1 LLVGLVA
8 NSASAQ
14 ARWPGWLEFVRIHPW
29 HSLAVLTVVTV
40 GLAALGVALAGEDRV
55 AIALEGVADSLA
67 IAVTVQWEAEARW
80 RQLNDPYPMRVR
92 WRAADS
98 DVVVEWP
105 ALVKLATTGPGWP
118 IPVPENWAAGPA
130 DLSGVDNDLADV
142 LGRVPTGRLV
152 VLGEPGAGKT
162 ILLVRLVLD
171 LLARRRP
178 GEAVPILLPLAS
190 WNPVE
195 QDLFAWMERRL
206 TTDNAALADP
216 APGRPGVSRAGAL
229 LDAGLIL
236 PVLDGLDE
244 IPDAT
249 RGPAIARVNDAMRPG
264 KRLILAART
273 QAYGIAVHPPG
284 GVEIRLTGAAGIQLC
299 PLDAAVVADYLKDS
313 AGGPAGAARWDPIVA
328 MLGADDPR
336 PVARALTTPLMAALA
351 RANYNPRPDENVAA
365 IPDHPVE
372 LLDPARFPNPKTI
385 RLYLFDRFV
394 PSAYRKHPDSPRIK
408 CSAAE
413 AERWLVFL
421 ARDLQHRQH
430 GTTDLAWWELHGAA
444 PRALSALTV
453 GTVAGFAAAFGFS
466 FPLDRGFDIGL
477 GVAYI
482 IALLIGLL
490 VRRSARHATVGL
502 TRGLVGGLL
511 GGQLGAVVSLAIFGP
526 GVDATNIGP
535 FFGGGLALG
544 LAVAPLG
551 IVVPSLAGAFA
562 GQTLATLT
570 AHSAVFHEL
579 GGHRGPAMLLTNGV
593 GFGLVIGVAAALA
606 NRRTPARGTRW
617 SPLGLVCGIVTG
629 LVMGTV
635 IWFQAGPT
643 GGLLVGLVGVITG
656 GYAGGLAFE
665 VAATDLTK
673 ATTPTAVLARDR
685 AAFRLGGL
693 GTGIA
698 IGLSTGLAVAISPTP
713 GGQLNGGLRLGLGVG
728 LASLIGVGL
737 AVGFL
742 QASWGSFTLARWWLA
757 ASGRLPWR
765 LMTFLADAHTNRGV
779 LRQVGAV
786 YQFRHAELQRRLATD
801 VDRSAVIDAEI
812 DPADETDPAGA
823 GPADDGQSMG
833 ARPSAN
839 PGSARR
845 SRVL

>member
-1 LLVGLVA
+1 V
-8 NSASAQ
+8 
-14 ARWPGWLEFVRIHPW
+14 HPW
-29 HSLAVLTVVTV
+29 QSLAVLTVVTIV
-40 GLAALGVALAGEDRV
+40 LAALGVVLTGGDPVSVDLA
-55 AIALEGVADSLA
+55 GVADGLA
-67 IAVTVQWEAEARW
+67 IAVSVQWEAEARW
-80 RQLNDPYPMRVR
+80 RQLNDPYPMRVH
-92 WRAADS
+92 WGAADP
-98 DVVVEWP
+98 DVVADWP
-105 ALVKLATTGPGWP
+105 ALVRLATTGPGWP
-118 IPVPENWAAGPA
+118 VPAPGKWAAGPA
-130 DLSGVDNDLADV
+130 ELAGADNDLVDV

-171 LLARRRP
+171 LLARRGP

-195 QDLFAWMERRL
+195 QDLFGWMERWL

-216 APGRPGVSRAGAL
+216 APGLPGISRARAL

-244 IPDAT
+244 IPDAI
-249 RGPAIARVNDAMRPG
+249 RGPAIARINDAMRPG

-273 QAYGIAVHPPG
+273 HAYRTAVHPPG

-299 PLDAAVVADYLKDS
+299 PLDAGVVADYLKDS

-328 MLGADDPR
+328 TFETDDPP

-372 LLDPARFPNPKTI
+372 LLDPARFPDPETI

-394 PSAYRKHPDSPRIK
+394 PSAYREHPDSSRRIR

-444 PRALSALTV
+444 PRTLAALTT
-453 GTVAGFAAAFGFS
+453 GTVAGLVAAFGFS
-466 FPLDRGFDIGL
+466 FPLDKGTDIGL
-477 GVAYI
+477 GIGLVTAI
-482 IALLIGLL
+482 LVGLL
-490 VRRSARHATVGL
+490 VRGWVRIGGGGL
-502 TRGLVGGLL
+502 TRGLAGGLL
-511 GGQLGAVVSLAIFGP
+511 GGQLGALTSLAIFGA
-526 GVDATNIGP
+526 GVEGHNIAT
-535 FFGGGLALG
+535 FLAGGLG
-544 LAVAPLG
+544 FGIAVAPLG
-551 IVVPSLAGAFA
+551 KVVASLIGAFA
-562 GQTLATLT
+562 GETFGAFLSHATI
-570 AHSAVFHEL
+570 VDEI
-579 GGHRGPAMLLTNGV
+579 GGIRGPVTLLTNGI
-593 GFGLVIGVAAALA
+593 GFGFAVGVAVALA
-606 NRRTPARGTRW
+606 NRRTPARGMRW
-617 SPLGLVCGIVTG
+617 SPLGLVCGLVTG
-629 LVMGTV
+629 LVIGGVTWIQV
-635 IWFQAGPT
+635 GPM
-643 GGLLVGLVGVITG
+643 GGLLVGLVGMVTG

-673 ATTPTAVLARDR
+673 ATTPAAVLERDR
-685 AAFRLGGL
+685 SAFRSGGL
-693 GTGIA
+693 GPGIA
-698 IGLSTGLAVAISPTP
+698 IGVSTGLAVAISPGP
-713 GGQLNGGLRLGLGVG
+713 DGQPNGLHFGLGVG
-728 LASLIGVGL
+728 LADIIGVGL
-737 AVGFL
+737 AAGFL

-786 YQFRHAELQRRLATD
+786 YQFRHAELQRRLAAD
-801 VDRSAVIDAEI
+801 VDRSAVIDAGA
-812 DPADETDPAGA
+812 DPADRAAGADPAAGADETGLADGA
-823 GPADDGQSMG
+823 GADQADDGQGVG
-833 ARPSAN
+833 APPSAR
-839 PGSARR
+839 PGSACR